1 MKSTSKRTFYPGDEW
16 LYFKLYTGIKKADD
30 ILIRSVFPVVKK
42 MMREEIITKFFFLR
56 YSDPD
61 FHIRFRMLV
70 KNPKDLGYI
79 LYTVNQKLQRA
90 CKNAQIYRIQVDT
103 YNRELERYG
112 KDHIE
117 FSESIFSADSECVLS
132 ILKILCKKDENYRW
146 MVALKMIDCL
156 FNDFGLSL
164 TEKASYI
171 EKMSLGFKQEYG
183 FDIHNIKLLNKIY
196 RQQKP
201 NVNLILNNLQKAPEE
216 IRRSYPFLQKRSHK
230 LKELIEV
237 EQAVPLNN
245 LSSYIHMMMNRLF
258 PSKNR
263 IYELVIYDFLFE
275 YYRSELARE
284 RHQKH

>member
-1 MKSTSKRTFYPGDEW
+1 MKSTIKRTFYPGDEW
-16 LYFKLYTGIKKADD
+16 LYFKLYTGIKTADD

-42 MMREEIITKFFFLR
+42 LMREEIITKFFFLR

-79 LYTVNQKLQRA
+79 LYTVNQKLQKA
-90 CKNAQIYRIQVDT
+90 CKSGQIYRIQADT

-112 KDHIE
+112 KKYIE

-146 MVALKMIDCL
+146 MIALKMIDCL
-156 FNDFGLSL
+156 FDDFGLPL
-164 TEKASYI
+164 PEKVSYI

-183 FDIHNIKLLNKIY
+183 FNIHNIKILNKIY
-196 RQQKP
+196 RQRKP
-201 NVNLILNNLQKAPEE
+201 HVNLILGNFQKAPEE
-216 IRRSYPFLQKRSHK
+216 IKRCRPFLQKRSHK
-230 LKELIEV
+230 LKEFI
-237 EQAVPLNN
+237 QAEKSVPLNN

-275 YYRSELARE
+275 HYKSELARE
-284 RHQKH
+284 RRKNH

>member
-1 MKSTSKRTFYPGDEW
+1 MKSTIKRTFYPGDEW
-16 LYFKLYTGIKKADD
+16 LYFKLYTGIKTADD

-42 MMREEIITKFFFLR
+42 LMREEIITKFFFLR

-70 KNPKDLGYI
+70 KSPKDLGYI
-79 LYTVNQKLQRA
+79 LYTVNQKLQKA
-90 CKNAQIYRIQVDT
+90 CKSGQIYRIQVDT

-112 KDHIE
+112 KKYIE

-146 MVALKMIDCL
+146 MIALKMIDCL
-156 FNDFGLSL
+156 FDDFGLPL
-164 TEKASYI
+164 PEKVSYI

-183 FDIHNIKLLNKIY
+183 FNIHNIKILNKIY
-196 RQQKP
+196 RQRKP
-201 NVNLILNNLQKAPEE
+201 HVNLILGNFQKAPEE
-216 IRRSYPFLQKRSHK
+216 IKRCRPFLQKRSHK
-230 LKELIEV
+230 LKEFM
-237 EQAVPLNN
+237 QAEKSVPLNN
-245 LSSYIHMMMNRLF
+245 LSSYTHMMMNRLF

-275 YYRSELARE
+275 HYKSELARE
-284 RHQKH
+284 RHKNH